1 MPWGTHYEGPKPD
14 NPNFRFFDTRK
25 WDFTSRLIPF
35 FRIPDFLLAEIQILL
50 SLLNPVV
57 QKWTTQIYKF
67 LLVEDRKFQ
76 NLGFRALQ
84 NFRISTSRNSEFQV
98 LALTWICDFLFV
110 ELGKFG
116 IFGLSQNQIF
126 RISDFLRAEIRKFW
140 LVDQNRTNRFPAC
153 QKCAL
158 TPTTKSGME
167 RSMVRLWN

>member
-1 MPWGTHYEGPKPD
+1 MFPQPIERFPFPFPFFAFNYEGPKPD

-84 NFRISTSRNSEFQV
+84 NFRISTSRNSEF
-98 LALTWICDFLFV
+98 
-110 ELGKFG
+110 
-116 IFGLSQNQIF
+116 GLSKLAQGSGLRQPAW
-126 RISDFLRAEIRKFW
+126 DFALRARDVLSAHII
-140 LVDQNRTNRFPAC
+140 
-153 QKCAL
+153 
-158 TPTTKSGME
+158 
-167 RSMVRLWN
+167 

>member
-1 MPWGTHYEGPKPD
+1 MIQFTQVNCGCFYLLLNLHEGDNVCPHQCVMISTFPFLTRCRYEGPKPD

-98 LALTWICDFLFV
+98 LALT
-110 ELGKFG
+110 
-116 IFGLSQNQIF
+116 
-126 RISDFLRAEIRKFW
+126 
-140 LVDQNRTNRFPAC
+140 
-153 QKCAL
+153 
-158 TPTTKSGME
+158 
-167 RSMVRLWN
+167 